1 VVSVKKSINRCKGKR
16 IVKIIV
22 VIPAR
27 YGSSRF
33 AGKVLAKETGKYLV
47 QHTYERALCAKS
59 VDQALIATD
68 DQRVMAAC
76 AEFGAACVMT
86 SADHQSGTDRIAE
99 AVADVDVD
107 IVVNLQADEPE
118 IDSEYID
125 RVAGLLIDNPD
136 ASMATLLAPF
146 ETADDVA
153 NPNIV
158 KCITDTRGRAIYFSR
173 SVIPYDRQSG
183 GVGEAGKYKRHL
195 GIYAYRKSFLMKYTS
210 MKPSFLEQ
218 TEKLE
223 QLRAIENGY
232 TILTA
237 MVEKAWDGVDTEE
250 QYQAFVQRVAKD

>member
-1 VVSVKKSINRCKGKR
+1 M
-16 IVKIIV
+16 KIIV

-33 AGKVLAKETGKYLV
+33 AGKVLARETGKYLV

-68 DQRVMAAC
+68 DERVMAAC

-86 SADHQSGTDRIAE
+86 SAAHQSGTDRIAE

-118 IDSEYID
+118 IDPAYID
-125 RVAGLLIDNPD
+125 QVAGLLINNPD

-158 KCITDTRGRAIYFSR
+158 KCITETAGKAIYFSR
-173 SVIPYDRQSG
+173 SVMPYNRDNA
-183 GVGEAGKYKRHL
+183 GVGNIGDYKRHL
-195 GIYAYRKSFLMKYTS
+195 GIYAYRKDFLMKYTTLE
-210 MKPSFLEQ
+210 PSFLEQ
-218 TEKLE
+218 REKLE

-250 QYQAFVQRVAKD
+250 QYQAFVERMTKS